1 MAVKSAPKAAAVKV
15 GDQLPVLVTEPITR
29 TTLALYAGASGD
41 HNPMHID
48 SDFAKRAGES
58 DVFAHG
64 MLNMAYL
71 SRALLGYVPQSA
83 IRSFGV
89 RFQSIVRVGETVTC
103 SGKVVETFDA
113 GGEKRAKLDLTATT
127 SKGVVALKGE
137 AVVALGA

>member
-1 MAVKSAPKAAAVKV
+1 MTAKTAPRSDTVKV
-15 GDQLPVLVTEPITR
+15 GDAIPTFTAPPITR

-48 SDFAKRAGES
+48 IDFARRAGET

-71 SRALLGYVPQSA
+71 SRAVLGYVPQSH
-83 IRSFGV
+83 IRSYGV

-103 SGKVVETFDA
+103 TGTVVETFVAD
-113 GGEKRAKLDLTATT
+113 GETRAKLDLTATT
-127 SKGVVALKGE
+127 SKGTVALRGE
-137 AVVALGA
+137 AVVALA

>member
-1 MAVKSAPKAAAVKV
+1 MTAKSQPKAATVKV
-15 GDQLPVLVTEPITR
+15 GDAIAPFTSAPITR

-48 SDFAKRAGES
+48 IDFAKAAGES

-71 SRALLGYVPQSA
+71 SRALLGYAPQSA

-89 RFQSIVRVGETVTC
+89 RFQSIVRVGEHLTC
-103 SGKVVETFDA
+103 TGKVIELFEVH
-113 GGEKRAKLDLTATT
+113 GERRAKLDLTATT
-127 SKGVVALKGE
+127 SSGTMALKGE
-137 AVVALGA
+137 AVVALG